1 MAATTEVVATQA
13 DAIDLQFTNDA
24 LISDVVSLTRTPL
37 SVPPP
42 NQPYPS
48 AEAVQSP
55 IPLGTK
61 GSSFCTLGARP
72 PHSYSSLVKQ
82 ALSEESS
89 KRLSFR
95 QICEF
100 IEGNYEYYRKA
111 PRSWKVRRYLHPH
124 PYCIS

>member
-1 MAATTEVVATQA
+1 
-13 DAIDLQFTNDA
+13 
-24 LISDVVSLTRTPL
+24 
-37 SVPPP
+37 
-42 NQPYPS
+42 
-48 AEAVQSP
+48 
-55 IPLGTK
+55 
-61 GSSFCTLGARP
+61 ARP

-111 PRSWKVRRYLHPH
+111 PRSWKASLRNHLSRSFEFKNVGRGDGKSGCGRVWQLDD
-124 PYCIS
+124 